1 MIDKYLIE
9 FGKTMVTNKNKVE
22 LREARKQWFAPLEQ
36 KLKEMHTKED
46 DSLFYYHS
54 SEDRVVLSHAMFWT
68 MTQLQFFKSKMR
80 KEKLPTVTTFSP
92 RDSLSKLSSPLGLP
106 KEFFLL
112 LRQYEEEMLD
122 AFLTEDDYF
131 SELLRSQDLRN
142 ERLKVESCNI
152 LYEMLPTILGASHLR
167 TDKDA
172 RKLAAI
178 AVVAAGYGG
187 DMNEELCNELLDDMD
202 FHYNKV
208 KCRKIEGMMPKLM
221 KMVENEMKGMR

>member
-1 MIDKYLIE
+1 MAKMD
-9 FGKTMVTNKNKVE
+9 NKD
-22 LREARKQWFAPLEQ
+22 LREKRKEWFSQMEV

-54 SEDRVVLSHAMFWT
+54 SEDRIVLSHAMFWV
-68 MTQLQFFKSKMR
+68 MTQPQCLKGKIR
-80 KEKLPTVTTFSP
+80 KERLPSVTTFSP

-112 LRQYEEEMLD
+112 LRQYQEEMLD
-122 AFLTEDDYF
+122 AFLQDDDYF
-131 SELLRSQDLRN
+131 SELLRY
-142 ERLKVESCNI
+142 CNI
-152 LYEMLPTILGASHLR
+152 LFEMLPTILMSTALR

-187 DMNEELCNELLDDMD
+187 DMDEELCNELLDDMD

-208 KCRKIEGMMPKLM
+208 KCRKIEGMLPKLM
-221 KMVENEMKGMR
+221 KMVEGEMKEMFGKR

>member
-1 MIDKYLIE
+1 MD
-9 FGKTMVTNKNKVE
+9 NKD
-22 LREARKQWFAPLEQ
+22 LREKRKEWFSQMEV

-54 SEDRVVLSHAMFWT
+54 SEDRIVLSHALFWV
-68 MTQLQFFKSKMR
+68 MTQLQCLKGKIR
-80 KEKLPTVTTFSP
+80 KE
-92 RDSLSKLSSPLGLP
+92 R
-106 KEFFLL
+106 FFLL

-122 AFLTEDDYF
+122 AFLMEDDYF
-131 SELLRSQDLRN
+131 PELLRY
-142 ERLKVESCNI
+142 CNI
-152 LYEMLPTILGASHLR
+152 LFETLPTILMSTGLR

-187 DMNEELCNELLDDMD
+187 DMDENLSNELLDDMD

-208 KCRKIEGMMPKLM
+208 KCRKIEGMLPKLM
-221 KMVENEMKGMR
+221 KMVEGEMSTMR